1 MRRVILM
8 ALMGA
13 AVLCARTAGAD
24 PFTVVL
30 ANAHAGSGGVIWFGA
45 LPESDT
51 AFGSALIIVGHHKS
65 DVSDAIITLTAAG
78 SASGVFDSTSGSWHA
93 VDASDFLGGL
103 TSGATFT
110 HGHGAG
116 GALSAGASADIIG
129 GSGKGGSGSGDD
141 SGKGASGGASG
152 KGGSGASVT
161 SATAS
166 GTTASSS
173 SSAAVLAATVAGASG
188 VLTTSSA
195 IATNPEPSPLLLAAS
210 GLVVFLLWKR
220 LRTRTA
226 F

>member
-30 ANAHAGSGGVIWFGA
+30 ASAHAGSGGVIWFGA

-65 DVSDAIITLTAAG
+65 DVSDAIITLTAGG

-116 GALSAGASADIIG
+116 GALSTGASAEITG
-129 GSGKGGSGSGDD
+129 GNGKGGSGSGGDT
-141 SGKGASGGASG
+141 G
-152 KGGSGASVT
+152 KGGSAASVSGAT
-161 SATAS
+161 TSGATANGGSSATI
-166 GTTASSS
+166 
-173 SSAAVLAATVAGASG
+173 LATTVAGTSG
-188 VLTTSSA
+188 VLTTSSTT
-195 IATNPEPSPLLLAAS
+195 IATNPEPSPFLLAVS